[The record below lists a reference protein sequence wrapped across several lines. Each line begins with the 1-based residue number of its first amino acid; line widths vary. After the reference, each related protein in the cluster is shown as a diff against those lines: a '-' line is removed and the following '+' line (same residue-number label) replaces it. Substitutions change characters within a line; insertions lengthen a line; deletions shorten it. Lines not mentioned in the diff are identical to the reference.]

1 MRIFDFVFSLIFII
15 NILYGS
21 SLPNFNT
28 SDKDKLLIE
37 IISYVIDKGHY
48 SPKEMD
54 DDFSKNVFNSY
65 LETIDG
71 QHRYY
76 LKSDINSNQKNYEKL
91 IDQAAEE
98 ISNFVDKANSE
109 NLS

>member
-1 MRIFDFVFSLIFII
+1 MRIFDFVFSFIFII

-48 SPKEMD
+48 NPKEMN
-54 DDFSKNVFNSY
+54 DDFSKNVFNS
-65 LETIDG
+65 LTFGLFILTII
-71 QHRYY
+71 
-76 LKSDINSNQKNYEKL
+76 LKSLFN
-91 IDQAAEE
+91 
-98 ISNFVDKANSE
+98 ISPVN
-109 NLS
+109 NLRAFSYFST